1 MRRNFGIPEKPSDPA
16 KPAPLPRPVYTPRPK
31 RWNSLYADSGPH
43 SWRFVRPVYMAAL
56 AVSLIAIGLL
66 VGGIFD
72 IFDVSL

>member
-1 MRRNFGIPEKPSDPA
+1 MGRNFGIPEKPSDPA

-43 SWRFVRPVYMAAL
+43 SWGFVRPVCMAAL
-56 AVSLIAIGLL
+56 AVSIIAISLL
-66 VGGIFD
+66 AGG